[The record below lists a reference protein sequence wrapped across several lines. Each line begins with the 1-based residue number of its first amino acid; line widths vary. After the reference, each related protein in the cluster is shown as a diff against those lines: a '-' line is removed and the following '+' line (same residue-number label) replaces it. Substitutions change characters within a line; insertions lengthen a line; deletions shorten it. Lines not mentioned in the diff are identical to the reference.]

1 MAVPRGVLAVGALVR
16 SPAGISG
23 QWLAQL
29 VGVTTVIGIVLPLAY
44 LLNWILNLIY
54 PHRVALQGEREGMDL
69 HELGAGVY
77 PEAAEF

>member
-1 MAVPRGVLAVGALVR
+1 MGR

-44 LLNWILNLIY
+44 LLNWILNRLY
-54 PHRVALQGEREGMDL
+54 PHRVALQGERKGMDL
-69 HELGAGVY
+69 RELGAGAY

>member
-1 MAVPRGVLAVGALVR
+1 MVAVAVLGR

-44 LLNWILNLIY
+44 LLNWILNRLYLLSISTDK
-54 PHRVALQGEREGMDL
+54 PVRLPQFLVK
-69 HELGAGVY
+69 
-77 PEAAEF
+77 